1 MVVEEEEGATKGL
14 IRVMV
19 VRTME
24 VDRADPRAT
33 GVEQAEDTK
42 AVVVTVAD
50 KEAADTVEAI
60 AAATEVVAAAV
71 AMERD
76 SKW

>member
-1 MVVEEEEGATKGL
+1 
-14 IRVMV
+14 
-19 VRTME
+19 ME

-60 AAATEVVAAAV
+60 AAATEVVAAV

>member
-1 MVVEEEEGATKGL
+1 
-14 IRVMV
+14 
-19 VRTME
+19 ME